1 MQNFSILACLEIPE
15 KFVVVVVVGG
25 GAGGVKIVSR
35 PSLEFSFS
43 QAEQFNQVDNLFT
56 LINTSNLIICSS

>member
-1 MQNFSILACLEIPE
+1 MQNFSILAFLEIPE
-15 KFVVVVVVGG
+15 KFVVVVVAGG

-43 QAEQFNQVDNLFT
+43 QAEQFSAKLVEIISIELF
-56 LINTSNLIICSS
+56 S